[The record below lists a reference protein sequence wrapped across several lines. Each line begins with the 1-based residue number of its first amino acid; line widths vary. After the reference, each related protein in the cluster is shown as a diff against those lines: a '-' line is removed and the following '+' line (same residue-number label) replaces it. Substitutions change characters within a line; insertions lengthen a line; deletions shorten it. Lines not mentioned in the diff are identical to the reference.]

1 MKKSFNIGFNNAAA
15 AVIKGWNMI
24 CAFNY
29 KAISD
34 PGLNALMS

>member
-1 MKKSFNIGFNNAAA
+1 MKKKFNIGFNKAVA

-29 KAISD
+29 KAIDD
-34 PGLNALMS
+34 PELNVLMT